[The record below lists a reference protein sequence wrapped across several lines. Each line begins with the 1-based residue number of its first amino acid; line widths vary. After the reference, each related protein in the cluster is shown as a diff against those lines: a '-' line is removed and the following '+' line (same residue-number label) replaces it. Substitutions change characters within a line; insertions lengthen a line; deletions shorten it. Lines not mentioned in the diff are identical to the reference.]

1 MQMFKNWCY
10 KNRKDIVL
18 VIFLTIFITIMH
30 GINQSRIHRESA
42 ELYWKYVKPYLHQ
55 RYVPLAT
62 QETLVKKIP
71 QLSQVQHVL
80 TYGEFTEAVELSRQ
94 IEAQLNAQSIMLPL
108 PSTLQVE
115 LDRYNQT
122 VFYISKKE
130 EGLLYQFSKK
140 LVKQKDVYPLN
151 LTTERQ

>member
-55 RYVPLAT
+55 RYVPLAS
-62 QETLVKKIP
+62 QETLVKRF
-71 QLSQVQHVL
+71 H
-80 TYGEFTEAVELSRQ
+80 
-94 IEAQLNAQSIMLPL
+94 N
-108 PSTLQVE
+108 
-115 LDRYNQT
+115 
-122 VFYISKKE
+122 
-130 EGLLYQFSKK
+130 
-140 LVKQKDVYPLN
+140 
-151 LTTERQ
+151 

>member
-80 TYGEFTEAVELSRQ
+80 TYGEFTESVSLANEIESKLSAESIKVPVPTSLQ
-94 IEAQLNAQSIMLPL
+94 I
-108 PSTLQVE
+108 E

-122 VFYISKKE
+122 VAYLTKKE

-140 LVKQKDVYPLN
+140 LVKQKDVLPLN
-151 LTTERQ
+151 LTN